1 MADKY
6 RKGPPNFLIQSKF
19 PIEGVFFWG
28 GGEGMGMK
36 QEKLIKTS
44 DLQAIVKI

>member
-6 RKGPPNFLIQSKF
+6 RKGPPNFVIQSKF
-19 PIEGVFFWG
+19 PIEGVFFG